1 MPDTPTRLTLTQRVV
16 MWILHA
22 LLFYVVALYPVL
34 LMARF
39 QPDDIVHYGF
49 LRWFAVVLILYWGA
63 LQLFFTERPVDTRPG
78 RQTLAVTAAILLIIG
93 AFAPIVSFPFV
104 GDIDFFREG
113 YGDGYILLI
122 MAGLSAAL
130 AVTGRWKQVLV
141 PGLGSLAVILWTFLG
156 VQDTVAQARSGGPAV
171 LAGNPHEGLAPSVMA
186 SIQWD
191 WGWILLFAGSCLLI
205 YSATRREQAED
216 EYLAPAAVAVE
227 EEPEA
232 AAPEAAAPEA
242 AVEATAEEAA
252 PAPTEQ
258 APAAEPTGEPAAD
271 ESAAAEG
278 QAAGAAAP
286 AAEEESAEPDVATAE
301 AAAAEAP
308 ATAAPE
314 PEPAGAATP
323 VEDSVEPA
331 AAPEADEASPPEPDT
346 TTKPATEEPAAAA
359 DEPATQASGPATAEP
374 AAQESEVA
382 AGAAEA
388 APSPESAPADSATE
402 KSEAT
407 PADTDAST
415 EEAQSPAEEAPAGS
429 SAQEPASKPS
439 DAKE

>member
-22 LLFYVVALYPVL
+22 VLFYVVALYPVL

-49 LRWFAVVLILYWGA
+49 LRWFAVVLVLYWGA

-93 AFAPIVSFPFV
+93 AFTPIVSFPFV

-156 VQDTVAQARSGGPAV
+156 VQDTVSQARSGGPAV

-205 YSATRREQAED
+205 YSATRREQVEG
-216 EYLAPAAVAVE
+216 EYPAPAAVAVE

-232 AAPEAAAPEA
+232 AAPAPTEAAA
-242 AVEATAEEAA
+242 AT
-252 PAPTEQ
+252 
-258 APAAEPTGEPAAD
+258 EPTGEPTAD
-271 ESAAAEG
+271 ESAAAEER
-278 QAAGAAAP
+278 AADAAAP
-286 AAEEESAEPDVATAE
+286 AAEEKAAEPEEATAE
-301 AAAAEAP
+301 AAAEDPAP
-308 ATAAPE
+308 AAPE
-314 PEPAGAATP
+314 PEPAGAQTP
-323 VEDSVEPA
+323 VEETAEPA
-331 AAPEADEASPPEPDT
+331 AAAEADDTEAPE
-346 TTKPATEEPAAAA
+346 AAA
-359 DEPATQASGPATAEP
+359 DEPATEESGAATAEP

-388 APSPESAPADSATE
+388 APAPESAPADSATE
-402 KSEAT
+402 KSEGT
-407 PADTDAST
+407 PADTNAPA
-415 EEAQSPAEEAPAGS
+415 EEAQSPVEEAPAGNGVK
-429 SAQEPASKPS
+429 EPASKPS
-439 DAKE
+439 SDAKE

>member
-1 MPDTPTRLTLTQRVV
+1 MPDTPTRPTLTQRVV

-22 LLFYVVALYPVL
+22 LMFYVVALYPVL

-49 LRWFAVVLILYWGA
+49 LRWFAVVLVLYWGA
-63 LQLFFTERPVDTRPG
+63 LQLFFTERPVDSRPG

-141 PGLGSLAVILWTFLG
+141 PGLGSLAVILWTFMG
-156 VQDTVAQARSGGPAV
+156 VQDTVSQARSGGPAV

-227 EEPEA
+227 EEPEVA
-232 AAPEAAAPEA
+232 LPEAAAPEA

-252 PAPTEQ
+252 VEATAEEAAPAPTEA

-271 ESAAAEG
+271 ESAAEEE
-278 QAAGAAAP
+278 QAAHAAAP
-286 AAEEESAEPDVATAE
+286 AAEEEAADPEEATTE
-301 AAAAEAP
+301 GAAAEAP

-314 PEPAGAATP
+314 PAPAGAETP
-323 VEDSVEPA
+323 VEETAEPA
-331 AAPEADEASPPEPDT
+331 AAPEVDKASPPELDAT
-346 TTKPATEEPAAAA
+346 AKPATATPEAAAG
-359 DEPATQASGPATAEP
+359 EPGPEESGAATAE
-374 AAQESEVA
+374 AGAQESEVA

-388 APSPESAPADSATE
+388 ASPESASADSATE
-402 KSEAT
+402 KSAGA

-415 EEAQSPAEEAPAGS
+415 EEGQPV
-429 SAQEPASKPS
+429 SKPS
-439 DAKE
+439 SDGKE